1 MKIKSLILT
10 LVLLLTCSLLVA
22 CNTNPAPEE
31 SKKEETKEKTKEENK
46 TPEKKPIKIPE
57 SELVIWVGSESVEFY
72 TKVMNEYATA
82 NEIPA
87 DKIKVV
93 GMDTGSA
100 ADTFL
105 TDPEAGADIFTVAH
119 DNLGKLLDGSGQIS
133 AMKSE
138 ALVAQIEETNPEAF
152 LDVCYLQAGDGSAA
166 QYYAAP
172 IMSQALVLYYNKTV
186 FTGKE
191 DKLASWEG
199 IMEVAKANNAMATA
213 FSGTD
218 GYNYSAFLLAQP
230 YNEAAKNVFG
240 TQGTLQIYKGG
251 VQANCMGYGDDQV
264 AIAKWAQRFILDANG
279 RNGQITSSDG
289 WSNELTSGK
298 AITLVGGSWHLNNV
312 SAALG
317 ASNYGIV
324 ELPTFTLTAA
334 DAYGK
339 ATAGMTFHSG
349 SYVDAKCLVKKVNS
363 DWEEFLDDII
373 LFLTSDEIQKR
384 SYEEC
389 ANQPASIN
397 VDLGNNELAAAQV
410 AQAKYGIAQPFGF
423 KAKFNTYY
431 YSKGA
436 PDLYVAIHQNTGSEY
451 ATDAAIL
458 AKLQEASFIWAKG
471 KNPAD
476 AAELAAWVA
485 SK

>member
-1 MKIKSLILT
+1 
-10 LVLLLTCSLLVA
+10 
-22 CNTNPAPEE
+22 
-31 SKKEETKEKTKEENK
+31 
-46 TPEKKPIKIPE
+46 
-57 SELVIWVGSESVEFY
+57 
-72 TKVMNEYATA
+72 
-82 NEIPA
+82 
-87 DKIKVV
+87 
-93 GMDTGSA
+93 
-100 ADTFL
+100 
-105 TDPEAGADIFTVAH
+105 
-119 DNLGKLLDGSGQIS
+119 
-133 AMKSE
+133 
-138 ALVAQIEETNPEAF
+138 
-152 LDVCYLQAGDGSAA
+152 
-166 QYYAAP
+166 
-172 IMSQALVLYYNKTV
+172 
-186 FTGKE
+186 
-191 DKLASWEG
+191 
-199 IMEVAKANNAMATA
+199 
-213 FSGTD
+213 
-218 GYNYSAFLLAQP
+218 
-230 YNEAAKNVFG
+230 
-240 TQGTLQIYKGG
+240 
-251 VQANCMGYGDDQV
+251 MGYGDDQV

-289 WSNELTSGK
+289 WSNELTNGK

-363 DWEEFLDDII
+363 DWKEFLDDII